1 MRELDPRIHREP
13 PFRGASKASE
23 PESRTVRAGF
33 RVCAQGASRNDE
45 VKPMDC
51 RVKPNND
58 DKKLPATGCCDLT
71 QPEMGWRGSAPTIRM
86 QSQGFTATGE
96 SFMASLDSVS
106 IAILL
111 GAVLVMA
118 GILSSLLALRFGAPL
133 LLVFLFIG
141 MFAGD
146 SGPGQIRFDDVRTTY
161 LVGSVALALI
171 LFDGG
176 LRTRFQSI
184 RTVLAPSMVL
194 ATAGVLL
201 TALITAP
208 IARYALD
215 LNWTEALLVG
225 AVVASTDA
233 AAVFLLVHAQG
244 LRLRPRVGATLEVE
258 SGTNDPFAVFLTLM
272 LVELI
277 SLGESSVWHVALEF
291 TREAVL
297 GAIVGVLGGRLVVLA
312 LNRVA
317 LPQGLHAPFVTTA
330 ALVIF
335 GAAQIAHA
343 SGFLAVYLAGIII
356 GNRPTRAHNSVVAF
370 LDAATWLAQI
380 VMFVLL
386 GLLVSPQRLVGSLT
400 PAVVVAL
407 VLMLVARPLAVLLC
421 LAPFRFS
428 WREKAFIAWVG
439 LRGAVA
445 IFLASIPMLV
455 GLSKAYLYFDVA
467 FVVVIISLLLQ
478 GWTLAFAARR
488 LHVALPR
495 SDRGPRR
502 VELDLPGQLEQQLV
516 GYSVRPKSL
525 YLRRGLIPSWSKP
538 TLVIRDQKILSPA
551 EAEPVAAGDY
561 IYLLAPPEK
570 AEALDRFFVDMAP
583 SAAPDPHLLG
593 DFTVSGE
600 ITLGDLAN
608 IYDVAID
615 AEQSQ
620 LTLADYFD
628 VHLDHAPK
636 EGATLPLD
644 SIVLVARSLGG
655 GRVNVVGLRLPEDG
669 EDAAPETRGA
679 SIKRKLSRAWKSV
692 AGI

>member
-1 MRELDPRIHREP
+1 ME
-13 PFRGASKASE
+13 
-23 PESRTVRAGF
+23 
-33 RVCAQGASRNDE
+33 
-45 VKPMDC
+45 
-51 RVKPNND
+51 
-58 DKKLPATGCCDLT
+58 
-71 QPEMGWRGSAPTIRM
+71 
-86 QSQGFTATGE
+86 
-96 SFMASLDSVS
+96 SLDTVS

-133 LLVFLFIG
+133 LLVFLVVG
-141 MFAGD
+141 MLAGE
-146 SGPGQIRFDDVRTTY
+146 SGPGGLKFDDLGTTY

-176 LRTRFQSI
+176 LRTRFSSI
-184 RTVLAPSMVL
+184 KTVLAPSVTL
-194 ATAGVLL
+194 ATVGVLL

-208 IARYALD
+208 VARYALD
-215 LNWTEALLVG
+215 LNWTEALLAG

-277 SLGESSVWHVALEF
+277 LRGDSSIGHVVIAF
-291 TREAVL
+291 VREAAL
-297 GAIVGVLGGRLVVLA
+297 GALIGVIGGRAVVMA

-330 ALVIF
+330 ALVVF
-335 GAAQIAHA
+335 GAAQISHA

-356 GNRPTRAHNSVVAF
+356 GNQPTRAHNSVVAF

-386 GLLVSPQRLVGSLT
+386 GLLASPERLMGSVG

-407 VLMLVARPLAVLLC
+407 ALMLVARPVAVFLC
-421 LAPFRFS
+421 LAPFRFN
-428 WREKAFIAWVG
+428 WRERLFIAWVG

-478 GWTLAFAARR
+478 GWTLAPAARR

-495 SDRGPRR
+495 TDRGPRR
-502 VELDLPGQLEQQLV
+502 IELDLPGQLEQQLV
-516 GYSVRPKSL
+516 GYAVRPKSL

-538 TLVIRDQKILSPA
+538 TLVIRDERILTPA

-570 AEALDRFFVDMAP
+570 AESLDRFFVDMPP
-583 SAAPDPHLLG
+583 SSAPDPHLLG
-593 DFTVSGE
+593 DFVVPGE
-600 ITLGDLAN
+600 TLLGDLAAAYGVG
-608 IYDVAID
+608 IPEGQEA
-615 AEQSQ
+615 

-628 VHLDHAPK
+628 VHLDHAPTV
-636 EGATLPLD
+636 GGTLPLD

-655 GRVNVVGLRLPEDG
+655 GRVNVVGLRLPEE
-669 EDAAPETRGA
+669 EDDLPPPTR
-679 SIKRKLSRAWKSV
+679 IDKLKHKLADVWSLL
-692 AGI
+692 AGV

>member
-1 MRELDPRIHREP
+1 M
-13 PFRGASKASE
+13 
-23 PESRTVRAGF
+23 T
-33 RVCAQGASRNDE
+33 
-45 VKPMDC
+45 
-51 RVKPNND
+51 
-58 DKKLPATGCCDLT
+58 
-71 QPEMGWRGSAPTIRM
+71 
-86 QSQGFTATGE
+86 
-96 SFMASLDSVS
+96 SLDAVS

-133 LLVFLFIG
+133 LLVFLAIG
-141 MFAGD
+141 MLAGD
-146 SGPGQIRFDDVRTTY
+146 AGPGHIEFADVRTTY

-194 ATAGVLL
+194 ATIGVLL
-201 TALITAP
+201 TAVITAP
-208 IARYALD
+208 VAKYALD

-244 LRLRPRVGATLEVE
+244 LRLRPRVGATLEAE
-258 SGTNDPFAVFLTLM
+258 SGSNDPFAVFLTLT

-277 SLGESSVWHVALEF
+277 SVGHSSPVHVVMELA
-291 TREAVL
+291 REAVL
-297 GAIVGVLGGRLVVLA
+297 GAVFGVIGGRLVVIA
-312 LNRVA
+312 LNKVA

-386 GLLVSPQRLVGSLT
+386 GLLVSPQRLLSSML
-400 PAVVVAL
+400 PAIAVAL
-407 VLMLVARPLAVLLC
+407 TLMLVARPFAVMIC
-421 LAPFRFS
+421 LKPFRFN
-428 WREKAFIAWVG
+428 WREKIFIAWTG

-467 FVVVIISLLLQ
+467 FVVVIISLLAQ
-478 GWTLAFAARR
+478 GWTLGLAARR

-495 SDRGPRR
+495 TDRGPRR

-516 GYSVRPKSL
+516 GYPVRPKSL
-525 YLRRGLIPSWSKP
+525 YYRRGLIPSWSKP
-538 TLVIRDQKILSPA
+538 TLVIRNEQILSPA
-551 EAEPVAAGDY
+551 EAEPVAPGDY
-561 IYLLAPPEK
+561 LYLLAPPEK
-570 AEALDRFFVDMAP
+570 AEALDRFFVDMQP
-583 SAAPDPHLLG
+583 PAAPDPHLLG
-593 DFTVSGE
+593 DFMVSGE
-600 ITLGDLAN
+600 HTLDELAT
-608 IYDVAID
+608 IYGVSVSDD
-615 AEQSQ
+615 DRK

-628 VHLDHAPK
+628 VHLDRAPS
-636 EGATLPLD
+636 EGATVALD
-644 SIVLVARSLGG
+644 TIVLVARSISG
-655 GRVNVVGLRLPEDG
+655 GRVNIVGLRLPED
-669 EDAAPETRGA
+669 EETTPPPTRA
-679 SIKRKLSRAWKSV
+679 ESFKRKLADAWSSV
-692 AGI
+692 AGV

>member
-1 MRELDPRIHREP
+1 
-13 PFRGASKASE
+13 
-23 PESRTVRAGF
+23 
-33 RVCAQGASRNDE
+33 
-45 VKPMDC
+45 
-51 RVKPNND
+51 
-58 DKKLPATGCCDLT
+58 
-71 QPEMGWRGSAPTIRM
+71 
-86 QSQGFTATGE
+86 
-96 SFMASLDSVS
+96 MASLDSVS

-141 MFAGD
+141 MLAGD
-146 SGPGQIRFDDVRTTY
+146 SGPGQLQFDDVRTTY

-184 RTVLAPSMVL
+184 RAVLAPSMVL
-194 ATAGVLL
+194 ATVGVLL
-201 TALITAP
+201 TALVTAP
-208 IARYALD
+208 VAKYALD
-215 LNWTEALLVG
+215 IYWSEALLIG

-233 AAVFLLVHAQG
+233 AAVFLLVHTQG
-244 LRLRPRVGATLEVE
+244 LRLRPRVGATLEAE
-258 SGTNDPFAVFLTLM
+258 SGTNDPFAIFLTLM
-272 LVELI
+272 LVEFI
-277 SLGESSVWHVALEF
+277 SIGQSSAAHVALEF
-291 TREAVL
+291 AQEAVL
-297 GAIVGVLGGRLVVLA
+297 GTIMGVVGGRLVVLA
-312 LNRVA
+312 LNKVA
-317 LPQGLHAPFVTTA
+317 LPQGLHAPFVATA

-335 GAAQIAHA
+335 GVAQMAHA

-356 GNRPTRAHNSVVAF
+356 GNRPTRAHNSVVTF

-386 GLLVSPQRLVGSLT
+386 GLLVSPHRLLDSLR
-400 PAVVVAL
+400 PAVIVAIAL
-407 VLMLVARPLAVLLC
+407 MVLARPVAVFLC
-421 LAPFRFS
+421 LAPFRFN
-428 WREKAFIAWVG
+428 WREKVFIAWTG

-478 GWTLAFAARR
+478 GWTLAPAARR

-495 SDRGPRR
+495 ADRGPRR

-516 GYSVRPKSL
+516 GYPVRSKSL
-525 YLRRGLIPSWSKP
+525 YFRRGLIPSWSKP
-538 TLVIRDQKILSPA
+538 TLVIRDERILTPT
-551 EAEPVAAGDY
+551 EADPVAPGDY

-583 SAAPDPHLLG
+583 SSAPDPHLLG
-593 DFTVSGE
+593 DFMVSGE
-600 ITLGDLAN
+600 HTLGELAE
-608 IYDVAID
+608 IYGVKVGED
-615 AEQSQ
+615 QSK

-628 VHLDHAPK
+628 IHLDRAPK
-636 EGATLPLD
+636 EGAELTLD

-655 GRVNVVGLRLPEDG
+655 GRVNVVGLRLPEE
-669 EDAAPETRGA
+669 EDEAPPLTRRQRF
-679 SIKRKLSRAWKSV
+679 KRKLADIWAQV
-692 AGI
+692 AGV

>member
-1 MRELDPRIHREP
+1 
-13 PFRGASKASE
+13 
-23 PESRTVRAGF
+23 
-33 RVCAQGASRNDE
+33 
-45 VKPMDC
+45 
-51 RVKPNND
+51 
-58 DKKLPATGCCDLT
+58 
-71 QPEMGWRGSAPTIRM
+71 
-86 QSQGFTATGE
+86 
-96 SFMASLDSVS
+96 MASLDSVS

-133 LLVFLFIG
+133 LLVFLLIG
-141 MFAGD
+141 VMAGD
-146 SGPGQIRFDDVRTTY
+146 AGPGQIEFSDLRSTY

-184 RTVLAPSMVL
+184 SAVLAPSMVL
-194 ATAGVLL
+194 ATVGVLL

-208 IARYALD
+208 VAKYALD

-244 LRLRPRVGATLEVE
+244 LRLRPRVGATLEAE

-277 SLGESSVWHVALEF
+277 STGGSSFGHVAMELG
-291 TREAVL
+291 REAIL
-297 GAIVGVLGGRLVVLA
+297 GAAAGIVGGRLVVLA

-317 LPQGLHAPFVTTA
+317 LPQGLHAPFVLTA

-356 GNRPTRAHNSVVAF
+356 GNRPTRAHNALVTF

-386 GLLVSPQRLVGSLT
+386 GLLASPARLVVSIG
-400 PAVVVAL
+400 PAVVIAL
-407 VLMLVARPLAVLLC
+407 VLMLVARPLAVFLC
-421 LAPFRFS
+421 LMPFRFN
-428 WREKAFIAWVG
+428 WREKVFIAWTG

-467 FVVVIISLLLQ
+467 FVIVVISLLLQ
-478 GWTLAFAARR
+478 GWTLAAAARR

-495 SDRGPRR
+495 TDRGPRR
-502 VELDLPGQLEQQLV
+502 IELDLPGQLEQQLV

-525 YLRRGLIPSWSKP
+525 FFRRGLTPSWSKP
-538 TLVIRDQKILSPA
+538 TLVIREENILSPA
-551 EAEPVAAGDY
+551 EADPVRPGDY

-570 AEALDRFFVDMAP
+570 AEALDRFFVDMPP

-600 ITLGDLAN
+600 HTLGELAEV
-608 IYDVAID
+608 YGVKVAAD
-615 AEQSQ
+615 QAT

-628 VHLDHAPK
+628 IHLDHAPK
-636 EGATLPLD
+636 EGATLDLD
-644 SIVLVARSLGG
+644 PIVLVARSISG
-655 GRVNVVGLRLPEDG
+655 GRVNVIGLRLPED
-669 EDAAPETRGA
+669 PEEVPPALPPLERLKQKLA
-679 SIKRKLSRAWKSV
+679 SFWSSV
-692 AGI
+692 AGV